1 MTKEKILNLRVTP
14 QQYEKIQQSA
24 ASCSMKISEYARHM
38 MTTDTSNYA
47 LSDKQ
52 HVMEILSDI
61 SNTVNN
67 ICEILGEDHPDIC
80 DSLEKEVSEICR
92 ILN

>member
-1 MTKEKILNLRVTP
+1 MAKEKILNVRLTP
-14 QQYEKIQQSA
+14 QQHEKIQQSA
-24 ASCSMKISEYARHM
+24 ALCSITVSEYARYM
-38 MTTDTSNYA
+38 MTTDTSSYT

-52 HVMEILSDI
+52 YVMEMLSNI

-67 ICEILGEDHPDIC
+67 ICEILEEDYPEIC
-80 DSLEKEVSEICR
+80 DSLEKGVSEICR